1 MVKKNLPIILKGAGK
16 KSTIDCPH
24 CFAHISHVEVM
35 EERHG
40 VMNIGGEIEY
50 DLNSDNN
57 GAPKYFCPQCQEEIE
72 EADLTLV
79 PEPVVLG

>member
-1 MVKKNLPIILKGAGK
+1 MVKKNLPIILKGSGEK
-16 KSTIDCPH
+16 PTIDCPH
-24 CFAHISHVEVM
+24 CFAQISHVEVT

-57 GAPKYFCPQCQEEIE
+57 GAPTYFCPQCQEEIE
-72 EADLTLV
+72 EADMTLI
-79 PEPVVLG
+79 PDPAELG